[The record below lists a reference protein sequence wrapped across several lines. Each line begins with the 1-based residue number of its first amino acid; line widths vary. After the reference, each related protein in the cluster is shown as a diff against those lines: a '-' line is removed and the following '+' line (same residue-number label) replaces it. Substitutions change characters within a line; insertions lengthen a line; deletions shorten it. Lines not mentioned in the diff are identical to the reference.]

1 MGLAVVNSLLN
12 EFMDDVVR
20 GRQDSS
26 DETIEFLRNEIDKY
40 DEQLRQREQALADF
54 KQRNVGL
61 LPGDGGGYFDR
72 LQVELDE
79 LGVLEAQL
87 QNAQTRR
94 TALLAQLRG
103 ANPYVQDGGD
113 GTSTTGSGPTSE
125 LDSRIVEL
133 ETQLGELL
141 LRFTERHPDVVS
153 TREQLAQLSR
163 RREEQLEMMRNAGPE
178 DTAVLSNNP
187 VYQQLN
193 IALNEVDVEIAGLQN
208 QIGRD
213 RAKIADLQAKVGII
227 PAIEAELTELTR
239 DYDQVQE
246 TYNELRGLLEQEVI
260 ASRKQEAAVVNFRL
274 IDPPYV
280 GTDPV
285 SPMRA
290 IMLLGVLIFGLGAG
304 GFLAWV
310 LHMLK
315 PVFYDVS
322 DLRNATGLPVLGAVS
337 MTWIERHR
345 SDRRMELMSYA
356 VAGSVLIATFVVAF
370 ILREPGGVMF
380 RQLLS
385 GGGA

>member
-1 MGLAVVNSLLN
+1 MV
-12 EFMDDVVR
+12 
-20 GRQDSS
+20 
-26 DETIEFLRNEIDKY
+26 
-40 DEQLRQREQALADF
+40 
-54 KQRNVGL
+54 
-61 LPGDGGGYFDR
+61 
-72 LQVELDE
+72 
-79 LGVLEAQL
+79 
-87 QNAQTRR
+87 
-94 TALLAQLRG
+94 
-103 ANPYVQDGGD
+103 
-113 GTSTTGSGPTSE
+113 
-125 LDSRIVEL
+125 
-133 ETQLGELL
+133 
-141 LRFTERHPDVVS
+141 
-153 TREQLAQLSR
+153 
-163 RREEQLEMMRNAGPE
+163 
-178 DTAVLSNNP
+178 
-187 VYQQLN
+187 
-193 IALNEVDVEIAGLQN
+193 
-208 QIGRD
+208 
-213 RAKIADLQAKVGII
+213 
-227 PAIEAELTELTR
+227 
-239 DYDQVQE
+239 
-246 TYNELRGLLEQEVI
+246 LLEQEVI

-290 IMLLGVLIFGLGAG
+290 IMLLGVLVFGLGAG